1 MGWLA
6 VLPSLRPCGV
16 APECRR
22 FCRAGAAAKAGGVG
36 ESAGESTVIRAL
48 VVGRLG
54 AAACVS
60 EPRFAPAVCGAVAAV
75 VAASPPADAVADE
88 AVAAAAARLRVS

>member
-1 MGWLA
+1 MRRRLGWLA
-6 VLPSLRPCGV
+6 VLPSLGPCGV

-22 FCRAGAAAKAGGVG
+22 FCRAGAAAKGAGVG
-36 ESAGESTVIRAL
+36 ESAVIRAL

-75 VAASPPADAVADE
+75 VVGPSADAAADE
-88 AVAAAAARLRVS
+88 AVAAAAARLRAS

>member
-6 VLPSLRPCGV
+6 VLPSLWPCGV
-16 APECRR
+16 SPVCRR
-22 FCRAGAAAKAGGVG
+22 FCRAEAATKGAGVG
-36 ESAGESTVIRAL
+36 ESTRESAAVRAL

-60 EPRFAPAVCGAVAAV
+60 EPRLAPANCGAVAAV
-75 VAASPPADAVADE
+75 AVSPSADAAADE
-88 AVAAAAARLRVS
+88 AVAAAAARLRAS

>member
-6 VLPSLRPCGV
+6 VLPSLWPCGV

-22 FCRAGAAAKAGGVG
+22 FCRAGAATKGAGVG

-75 VAASPPADAVADE
+75 AVSPSADAAADE
-88 AVAAAAARLRVS
+88 AVAAAAARLRAA

>member
-1 MGWLA
+1 MRRRLGWLA
-6 VLPSLRPCGV
+6 VLPSLGPCGV
-16 APECRR
+16 GPECRR
-22 FCRAGAAAKAGGVG
+22 FCRAEGAAKGAGVE
-36 ESAGESTVIRAL
+36 ESVVIRAL

-75 VAASPPADAVADE
+75 AFKPSADAAADE
-88 AVAAAAARLRVS
+88 AVAAAAARLRAS